1 MPNHCALV
9 ADLSSVNT
17 IDFSSC
23 DNTVFMS
30 DVARAAYRTDNEE
43 ACTWATMGYDENVLK
58 ADYFMYVPGEM
69 DESIFDSK

>member
-1 MPNHCALV
+1 MLDHCALV

-30 DVARAAYRTDNEE
+30 DVARAAYRTDNVE
-43 ACTWATMGYDENVLK
+43 ACMGNYGL
-58 ADYFMYVPGEM
+58 
-69 DESIFDSK
+69 